1 MKVGDLV
8 KMSDEHA
15 HVEVMSA
22 LGDTYD
28 ESEWRGIIVRH
39 VGGCEYQYDDDD
51 CNNEWEVHWLHNP
64 PNETSFE
71 YGYYLEVIS
80 ESR

>member
-8 KMSDEHA
+8 KMDDKHA
-15 HVEVMSA
+15 HVEVMNS
-22 LGDTYD
+22 LGAIYD

-39 VGGCEYQYDDDD
+39 VGACQHQYDDDD

-80 ESR
+80 ESG

>member
-8 KMSDEHA
+8 RMSQKGSPWGDSIPDEA
-15 HVEVMSA
+15 N
-22 LGDTYD
+22 
-28 ESEWRGIIVRH
+28 WRGMIVRH
-39 VGGCEYQYDDDD
+39 VGLCENVYGDDH

-71 YGYYLEVIS
+71 YGYYLEVLS